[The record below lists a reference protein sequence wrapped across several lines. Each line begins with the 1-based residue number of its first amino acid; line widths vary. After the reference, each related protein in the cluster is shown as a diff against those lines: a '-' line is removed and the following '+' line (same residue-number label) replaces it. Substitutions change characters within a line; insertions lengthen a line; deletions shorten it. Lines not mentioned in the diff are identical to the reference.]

1 MDWAQ
6 HRFKCCEIK
15 NTTAVTD
22 ADVCQKKDDGV
33 KSCHPDKDCSKGIF
47 NDDCKDAFIDFVEAN
62 LVVIG
67 AVALAIAFVQ
77 VRRSDCFKF
86 LRLRKVYLESFTSS
100 SRSVIL

>member
-1 MDWAQ
+1 MS
-6 HRFKCCEIK
+6 
-15 NTTAVTD
+15 D
-22 ADVCQKKDDGV
+22 ACPKGGV
-33 KSCHPDKDCSKGIF
+33 KSCYPDEDCNNTKF
-47 NDDCKDAFIDFVEAN
+47 EDDCKDAFIDFVEAN